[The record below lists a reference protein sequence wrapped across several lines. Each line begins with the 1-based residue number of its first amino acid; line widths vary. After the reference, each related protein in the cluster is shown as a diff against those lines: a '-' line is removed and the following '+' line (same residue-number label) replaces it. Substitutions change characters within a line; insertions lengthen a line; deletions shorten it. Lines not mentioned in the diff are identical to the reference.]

1 MPFTDITES
10 IKYSDGNF
18 INHQSSATLIVKSA
32 SNSHTLPL
40 LCWILLLVLLLS
52 IIVSIVVI
60 CCVCLK
66 SRKSYTRND
75 SKEEPSHIA
84 SHINGFSPTITSITT
99 HQSIEMLPKYVASPA
114 QSYSTQ
120 KLYQWC
126 QQRELQQHYKSLW
139 AVNSTNTGQLYIL
152 IIQGIISELC

>member
-1 MPFTDITES
+1 MSFAEITDGL
-10 IKYSDGNF
+10 KYTDGNF
-18 INHQSSATLIVKSA
+18 INHRSSTTLVVKSA
-32 SNSHTLPL
+32 SGSHTLPL

-52 IIVSIVVI
+52 IIVSVVVI
-60 CCVCLK
+60 CCVCLR
-66 SRKSYTRND
+66 SRKSYSRNH
-75 SKEEPSHIA
+75 SKQEPSYVA

-139 AVNSTNTGQLYIL
+139 AVNTNNTGQLGMI
-152 IIQGIISELC
+152 

>member
-1 MPFTDITES
+1 MKFPHVSFADITPGLKH
-10 IKYSDGNF
+10 INGNF
-18 INHQSSATLIVKSA
+18 VSHQSSATLVVKSA
-32 SNSHTLPL
+32 SGSHTLPL

-66 SRKSYTRND
+66 ARKSYSRSDT
-75 SKEEPSHIA
+75 KEQPSFVA

-139 AVNSTNTGQLYIL
+139 AVNSTNTGQLL
-152 IIQGIISELC
+152 NFDFVG

>member
-1 MPFTDITES
+1 MHCDINSLIIKLLLLDITDG

-18 INHQSSATLIVKSA
+18 INHRSSSTLVVKDGSG
-32 SNSHTLPL
+32 NHTLPL

-60 CCVCLK
+60 CCVCLRSRK
-66 SRKSYTRND
+66 TYISRKSA
-75 SKEEPSHIA
+75 KESHNIA
-84 SHINGFSPTITSITT
+84 THINGFSTPTIHSIST
-99 HQSIEMLPKYVASPA
+99 HQTIEMLPKYVASPA

-139 AVNSTNTGQLYIL
+139 TVNPTDTLGK
-152 IIQGIISELC
+152 